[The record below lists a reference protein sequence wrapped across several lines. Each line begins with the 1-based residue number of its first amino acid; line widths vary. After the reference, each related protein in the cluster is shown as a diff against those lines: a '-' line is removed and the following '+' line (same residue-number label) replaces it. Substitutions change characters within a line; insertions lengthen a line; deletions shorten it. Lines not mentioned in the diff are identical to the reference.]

1 MSHGP
6 RVAALRMLYRVAF
19 RLAQA
24 RALVLPGRGRG
35 VKCLLTHGD
44 EVLLVRHTY
53 GPRRQWVLPGGSAH
67 RGETPASVA
76 AREMREELD
85 LRDVDWRE
93 LVTLDIRLEHMPVH
107 LTCLHAE
114 LADPVVRLDPVEIEQ
129 AQWFA
134 MDELPARLGS
144 EVEQMLDRLHGRS
157 LGPANRGPI

>member
-1 MSHGP
+1 MAYGA
-6 RVAALRMLYRVAF
+6 RVAALRVLYRLAF

-44 EVLLVRHTY
+44 EVLLVQHTY
-53 GPRRQWVLPGGSAH
+53 GPRGLWQLPGGSAH
-67 RGETPASVA
+67 RGEPPASVA

-93 LVTLDIRLEHMPVH
+93 LVTLDLRLQHMPVH

-114 LADPVVRLDPVEIEQ
+114 LHDPTVRPDPVEIER
-129 AQWFA
+129 ARWFA
-134 MDELPARLGS
+134 IDELPARLGS
-144 EVEQMLDRLHGRS
+144 EVEQMLDLLYGR
-157 LGPANRGPI
+157 PQ

>member
-1 MSHGP
+1 MAYGA
-6 RVAALRMLYRVAF
+6 RVGALRLLYRVAF

-24 RALVLPGRGRG
+24 RALALPGKGRG

-53 GPRRQWVLPGGSAH
+53 GPRRLWVLPGGSAH
-67 RGETPASVA
+67 RGEPPASVA
-76 AREMREELD
+76 AREMHEELG
-85 LRDVDWRE
+85 LRDADWRE

-114 LADPVVRLDPVEIEQ
+114 LPDPTVRPDPVEIEE
-129 AQWFA
+129 ARWFA

-144 EVEQMLDRLHGRS
+144 EVEQMLDRLYSRS
-157 LGPANRGPI
+157 L